1 MMIEEFKD
9 ELKDFK
15 KILKLKL
22 SREQEINEIKKWNK
36 KSVKYVLDDEITDIL
51 EKFDLNLM
59 TLKLRCKFCAK
70 PLDFKKERELRLSA
84 EENINEI
91 KGLKEE
97 VENKEDL

>member
-59 TLKLRCKFCAK
+59 TLKLRCKFCEK